1 MVLSWHDNVVT
12 AAAVIM
18 AWSGVVC
25 RELTYAHAS
34 ASSEWETSAGKQLEE
49 YEEQE
54 ECDHC
59 DGKQTTATI
68 ILEQYRTYTQILR
81 NDSDDIMKHKLFS
94 NELFKPM

>member
-68 ILEQYRTYTQILR
+68 IFGTIQNLYTNFEEWQWW
-81 NDSDDIMKHKLFS
+81 HH
-94 NELFKPM
+94 EA